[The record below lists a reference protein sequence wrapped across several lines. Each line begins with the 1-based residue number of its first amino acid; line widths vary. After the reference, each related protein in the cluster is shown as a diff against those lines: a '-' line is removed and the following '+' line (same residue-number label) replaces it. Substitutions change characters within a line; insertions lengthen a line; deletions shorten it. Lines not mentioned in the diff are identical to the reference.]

1 MTLQTGKLKING
13 VDIATEVNQKVNSSA
28 LAKVATSGSY
38 NDLKDKPS
46 NFSVFKGATSS
57 TNGTS
62 GLVPQPNKG
71 DNQKWLSGDG
81 TWKLGTQLEVT
92 VEKISKTA
100 TSPQSYSLG
109 NNYTAIIV
117 FVNSVLAV
125 DGDSYGIVG
134 TNKLVFND
142 ILPVGTEVVIY
153 KFITLGSVLPSSN
166 IAVDSALSATSTATV
181 QNKAIYN
188 AMQLKADK
196 SALTAMT
203 EFMNSYQSQLD
214 AIYAK
219 YEAELS

>member
-38 NDLKDKPS
+38 NDLKNKPS
-46 NFSVFKGATSS
+46 SLSVFKGATSS
-57 TNGTS
+57 ANGTS

-92 VEKISKTA
+92 VEKISKSA

-188 AMQLKADK
+188 AMQLKANK
-196 SALTAMT
+196 SDLTAMT

>member
-38 NDLKDKPS
+38 IDLKDKPKFLS
-46 NFSVFKGATSS
+46 FKGATSS

-109 NNYTAIIV
+109 NYTAIIV

-142 ILPVGTEVVIY
+142 ILPIGTEVVIY

-188 AMQLKADK
+188 AMQQLKADK
-196 SALTAMT
+196 SALTAIT

>member
-13 VDIATEVNQKVNSSA
+13 VDVATEVNQKVNSSA

-46 NFSVFKGATSS
+46 NSSVFKGATSS
-57 TNGTS
+57 ANGTS

-92 VEKISKTA
+92 VEKISKSA

-109 NNYTAIIV
+109 NYTAIIV

-153 KFITLGSVLPSSN
+153 KFITLGSVLPSSS